1 MGPRL
6 ALTNV
11 RVFDGWQ
18 LQPPGTVVID
28 GSRIGTDAAGAEVI
42 DGEGGILLPGL
53 IDAHVHLKD
62 RDTLGQLAAAGVT
75 TALDMACAPPG
86 LVASLRGVAGLTDIR
101 SAGTPAIAPGSLHA
115 SFPVIGRYGVIFGAD
130 QAAGFVADRVAE
142 GSDYI
147 KIVVGSPGADH
158 DQATLDALTAAA
170 REHGRLS
177 VAHAASYQAVEKAQR
192 AGVSVLTHVPL
203 DRALDEAAAARARAD
218 DRVLIPTLVMMEGL
232 ARAAV
237 RPGMDYGAARTSVT
251 VMYRAG
257 VPILAGTDANDTGA
271 GNTGA
276 GNTGAGNTGA
286 GNTGGPIP
294 VPHGSSLHHE
304 LELLVDAGLTT
315 VDALRAATTRP
326 ARYFGLADR
335 GVVEPGRRADLVLV
349 DGDPLHDIKATQAIR
364 RVWCAGT
371 EVIPGAGRQP

>member
-62 RDTLGQLAAAGVT
+62 RDTLGQLAVAGVT

-115 SFPVIGRYGVIFGAD
+115 SFPVIGRNGAISGAD

-237 RPGMDYGAARTSVT
+237 RPGMDYGAARASVT

-257 VPILAGTDANDTGA
+257 VPILAGTDAND
-271 GNTGA
+271 
-276 GNTGAGNTGA
+276 TGA

-371 EVIPGAGRQP
+371 EIIPGADRQP

>member
-1 MGPRL
+1 VGPNV

-11 RVFDGWQ
+11 RVFDGRQ
-18 LQPPGTVVID
+18 LLPPGTVVID
-28 GSRIGTDAAGAEVI
+28 GARIGTGPAGAEAEVI
-42 DGEGGILLPGL
+42 DGEGGVLLPGL
-53 IDAHVHLKD
+53 IDAHVHLTD
-62 RDTLGQLAAAGVT
+62 LDTLGRLTVAGVT
-75 TALDMACAPPG
+75 TALDMACGPPA
-86 LVASLRGVAGLTDIR
+86 LVDSLRGVAGLTDIR

-115 SFPVIGRYGVIFGAD
+115 RFPVIGRRGAISGAD
-130 QAAGFVADRVAE
+130 QAAGFVAARVAE

-147 KIVVGSPGADH
+147 KIVIGSPGADH

-192 AGVSVLTHVPL
+192 ARVSVLTHVPL
-203 DRALDEAAAARARAD
+203 DRALDEAAAASARAD
-218 DRVLIPTLVMMEGL
+218 DRILIPTLVMMEGL

-237 RPGMDYGAARTSVT
+237 RPGMDYGAARASVT

-257 VPILAGTDANDTGA
+257 VPILAGTDAHDAGPIDTGPIDTGPIDTGA
-271 GNTGA
+271 GGIA
-276 GNTGAGNTGA
+276 GPAA
-286 GNTGGPIP
+286 

-335 GVVEPGRRADLVLV
+335 GVVEPGRRADLVLI

-364 RVWCAGT
+364 RVWCAGI
-371 EVIPGAGRQP
+371 EVIPG

>member
-1 MGPRL
+1 
-6 ALTNV
+6 
-11 RVFDGWQ
+11 

-28 GSRIGTDAAGAEVI
+28 GARIGTDPSGARGEVEVI
-42 DGEGGILLPGL
+42 DGEGGVLLPGL
-53 IDAHVHLKD
+53 IDAHVHLTD
-62 RDTLGQLAAAGVT
+62 RDTLGRLAVAGVT
-75 TALDMACAPPG
+75 TALDMACGPPA
-86 LVASLRGVAGLTDIR
+86 LVDSLRGVPGLTDIR

-115 SFPVIGRYGVIFGAD
+115 RFPVIGRHGAIYGAD

-177 VAHAASYQAVEKAQR
+177 VAHAASYQAAEKAQR
-192 AGVSVLTHVPL
+192 ARVGVLTHVPL
-203 DRALDEAAAARARAD
+203 DRALDEAAAATARAD
-218 DRVLIPTLVMMEGL
+218 DRILIPTLVMMEGL

-237 RPGMDYGAARTSVT
+237 RPGMDYGAARASVT

-257 VPILAGTDANDTGA
+257 VPILAGTDAHDAGTTDTGA
-271 GNTGA
+271 DGIA
-276 GNTGAGNTGA
+276 GPAA
-286 GNTGGPIP
+286 

-335 GVVEPGRRADLVLV
+335 GVVEPGRRADLVLI

-371 EVIPGAGRQP
+371 EVTPA

>member
-28 GSRIGTDAAGAEVI
+28 GSRIGTDAAGAEVM

-62 RDTLGQLAAAGVT
+62 RDTLGQLAVAGVT

-115 SFPVIGRYGVIFGAD
+115 SFPVIGRHGAISGAD

-237 RPGMDYGAARTSVT
+237 RPGMDYGAARASVT

-257 VPILAGTDANDTGA
+257 VPILAGTGANDTGA
-271 GNTGA
+271 ND
-276 GNTGAGNTGA
+276 TGAGNTGA

-315 VDALRAATTRP
+315 ADALRAATTRP

>member
-1 MGPRL
+1 MGPKVV
-6 ALTNV
+6 LTNV
-11 RVFDGWQ
+11 RVFDGRQ
-18 LQPPGTVVID
+18 LRPPGTVVID
-28 GSRIGTDAAGAEVI
+28 GSRIGTDPAGAEVI
-42 DGEGGILLPGL
+42 DGEGGVLLPGL

-62 RDTLGQLAAAGVT
+62 RGTLGLLAAAGVT
-75 TALDMACAPPG
+75 TALDMACGPPE
-86 LVASLRGVAGLTDIR
+86 LVASLRGVPGLTDIR

-115 SFPVIGRYGVIFGAD
+115 SFPVIGRRGAISGAD

-158 DQATLDALTAAA
+158 DQATLDALAAAA
-170 REHGRLS
+170 RAHGRLS

-192 AGVSVLTHVPL
+192 ARVSVLTHVPL
-203 DRALDEAAAARARAD
+203 DRALDEAASDRARAD
-218 DRVLIPTLVMMEGL
+218 DRILIPTLVMMEGL

-237 RPGMDYGAARTSVT
+237 RPGMDYGAARASVT

-257 VPILAGTDANDTGA
+257 VPILAGTDAHDTGLS
-271 GNTGA
+271 NTGA
-276 GNTGAGNTGA
+276 GHTGLS
-286 GNTGGPIP
+286 NTGGPGA
-294 VPHGSSLHHE
+294 VPPGSSLHHE

-326 ARYFGLADR
+326 ARYFGLPDR
-335 GVVEPGRRADLVLV
+335 GVVEPGRRADLVLI
-349 DGDPLHDIKATQAIR
+349 DGDPLYDIKATQAIR

-371 EVIPGAGRQP
+371 EVTPA

>member
-1 MGPRL
+1 MGRRVV
-6 ALTNV
+6 LTNV
-11 RVFDGWQ
+11 RVFDGRQ
-18 LQPPGTVVID
+18 LRPPGTVVID
-28 GSRIGTDAAGAEVI
+28 GSRIGTDPAGAEAI
-42 DGEGGILLPGL
+42 DGEGGVLLPGL
-53 IDAHVHLKD
+53 IDAHVHLTD
-62 RDTLGQLAAAGVT
+62 LGTLGQLAAAGVT
-75 TALDMACAPPG
+75 TALDMGFGPPE
-86 LVASLRGVAGLTDIR
+86 LVASLRGVPGLTDIR

-115 SFPVIGRYGVIFGAD
+115 SFPVIGARGAISGAD

-177 VAHAASYQAVEKAQR
+177 VAHAASYQAAEKAQR
-192 AGVSVLTHVPL
+192 ARVSVLTHVPL
-203 DRALDEAAAARARAD
+203 DRALDEAASDRARAD
-218 DRVLIPTLVMMEGL
+218 DRILIPTLVMMEGL

-237 RPGMDYGAARTSVT
+237 RPGMDYGAARASVT

-257 VPILAGTDANDTGA
+257 VPILAGTDANNIPGPGA
-271 GNTGA
+271 
-276 GNTGAGNTGA
+276 
-286 GNTGGPIP
+286 

-304 LELLVDAGLTT
+304 LELLVEAGLTT

-335 GVVEPGRRADLVLV
+335 GVVEPGRRADLVLI

-371 EVIPGAGRQP
+371 EVTPA

>member
-1 MGPRL
+1 MGPRIVL
-6 ALTNV
+6 ANV
-11 RVFDGWQ
+11 RVFDGRQ
-18 LQPPGTVVID
+18 LLPPGLVVID
-28 GSRIGTDAAGAEVI
+28 GSRIGDDPAGAEVI
-42 DGEGGILLPGL
+42 DGECGVLLPGL
-53 IDAHVHLKD
+53 IDAHVHLTD
-62 RDTLGQLAAAGVT
+62 RDTLGRLAAAGVT
-75 TALDMACAPPG
+75 TALDMASGPPE
-86 LVASLRGVAGLTDIR
+86 LVASLRGVPGFTDIR

-115 SFPVIGRYGVIFGAD
+115 SFPGIGARGAISGAD

-147 KIVVGSPGADH
+147 KIVIGSPGADH

-177 VAHAASYQAVEKAQR
+177 VAHAATYQAVEKAQR
-192 AGVSVLTHVPL
+192 ARVSVLTHVPL
-203 DRALDEAAAARARAD
+203 DRPLDEAAAARAQAD
-218 DRVLIPTLVMMEGL
+218 DRILIPTLVMMEGL

-237 RPGMDYGAARTSVT
+237 RPGMDYAAARASVT

-271 GNTGA
+271 SNTGA
-276 GNTGAGNTGA
+276 S
-286 GNTGGPIP
+286 NTGGPGA

-335 GVVEPGRRADLVLV
+335 GVVEPGRRADLVLI

-371 EVIPGAGRQP
+371 EVIPG

>member
-1 MGPRL
+1 VGSKVT
-6 ALTNV
+6 LTNV
-11 RVFDGWQ
+11 RVFDGRQ

-28 GSRIGTDAAGAEVI
+28 GARIGTGLAGAGAEVI
-42 DGEGGILLPGL
+42 DGEGGVLLPGL

-62 RDTLGQLAAAGVT
+62 RDTLGRLAVAGVT
-75 TALDMACAPPG
+75 TALDMACGPPA
-86 LVASLRGVAGLTDIR
+86 LVDSLRGVAGLTDIR

-115 SFPVIGRYGVIFGAD
+115 RFPVIGARGAISGAD
-130 QAAGFVADRVAE
+130 QAAGFVAARVAE

-177 VAHAASYQAVEKAQR
+177 VAHAASYHAAEKAQR
-192 AGVSVLTHVPL
+192 AQVSVLTHVPL
-203 DRALDEAAAARARAD
+203 DRALDEAAAASARAD
-218 DRVLIPTLVMMEGL
+218 DRILIPTLVMMAGL
-232 ARAAV
+232 ARVAV
-237 RPGMDYGAARTSVT
+237 RPGMDYGAARASVT

-257 VPILAGTDANDTGA
+257 VPILAGTDAHDTGANDTGA
-271 GNTGA
+271 NDTGA
-276 GNTGAGNTGA
+276 NDIAGPA
-286 GNTGGPIP
+286 A

-335 GVVEPGRRADLVLV
+335 GVVEPGRRADLVLI

-364 RVWCAGT
+364 RVWCAGI
-371 EVIPGAGRQP
+371 EVIPG

>member
-1 MGPRL
+1 MAPRIVL
-6 ALTNV
+6 INV
-11 RVFDGWQ
+11 RVFDGRQ
-18 LQPPGTVVID
+18 LRPPGLVVID
-28 GSRIGTDAAGAEVI
+28 GSRIGTDPAGAEVI
-42 DGEGGILLPGL
+42 DGEGGVLLPGL

-62 RDTLGQLAAAGVT
+62 RDTLGRLAAAGVT
-75 TALDMACAPPG
+75 TALDMACGPPE
-86 LVASLRGVAGLTDIR
+86 LVASLRGVPGLTDIR

-115 SFPVIGRYGVIFGAD
+115 SFPVIGARGAISGAD

-142 GSDYI
+142 GSDFI

-170 REHGRLS
+170 REYGRLS

-192 AGVSVLTHVPL
+192 ARVSVLTHVPL
-203 DRALDEAAAARARAD
+203 DRPLDEAASARARAD
-218 DRVLIPTLVMMEGL
+218 DRILIPTLVMMEGL

-237 RPGMDYGAARTSVT
+237 RPGMDYGAARASVT

-257 VPILAGTDANDTGA
+257 VPVLAGTDANDTGA

-276 GNTGAGNTGA
+276 SNTGRPGA
-286 GNTGGPIP
+286 

-335 GVVEPGRRADLVLV
+335 GVVEPGRRADLVLI

-371 EVIPGAGRQP
+371 EVILGVKP